1 MSELADIDTAFYD
14 QRRGDADKSL
24 AVKFY
29 LEPIQNE
36 EKTLEEGRPI
46 FEDREMVE
54 IRVRGDRNNIVIRP
68 VRPDDKKRFRNAYM
82 AFKDE
87 DQKLRS
93 GTPLSQWP
101 LMSRSFVEELKFL
114 GFYTVED
121 IAEASEI
128 SLSKVNGLRNFQEK
142 AKSFLEFAAGGSPVT
157 KLEARLDEL
166 QSNLEAALQQNA
178 RLNAALEEKSKTA
191 PEGARPAAPQVT
203 PVARKG

>member
-36 EKTLEEGRPI
+36 AKTLEEGRPI
-46 FEDREMVE
+46 FEDQEMVE
-54 IRVRGDRNNIVIRP
+54 LRVRGDRNNIVIRP

-121 IAEASEI
+121 VAEASEL

-142 AKSFLEFAAGGSPVT
+142 AKSFLEYASGGSPVT

-166 QSNLEAALQQNA
+166 QSSLEAALQQNK
-178 RLNAALEEKSKTA
+178 RLNEELAKTQKDSPA
-191 PEGARPAAPQVT
+191 PAT
-203 PVARKG
+203 ARK

>member
-36 EKTLEEGRPI
+36 SKTLEEGRPI
-46 FEDREMVE
+46 FEDCEMVE
-54 IRVRGDRNNIVIRP
+54 LRVRGDRNNIVIRP

-121 IAEASEI
+121 VAEASEL
-128 SLSKVNGLRNFQEK
+128 SLGKVNGLRNFQEK
-142 AKSFLEFAAGGSPVT
+142 AKSFLEYASGGSPVT

-166 QSNLEAALQQNA
+166 QSSLEAALQQNK
-178 RLNAALEEKSKTA
+178 RLNEELAKTQKDA
-191 PEGARPAAPQVT
+191 PTPAPAPT
-203 PVARKG
+203 TARK